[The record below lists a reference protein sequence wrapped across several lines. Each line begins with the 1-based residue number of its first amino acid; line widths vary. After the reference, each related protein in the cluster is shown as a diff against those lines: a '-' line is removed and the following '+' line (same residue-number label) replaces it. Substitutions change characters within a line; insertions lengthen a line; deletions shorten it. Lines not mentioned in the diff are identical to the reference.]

1 VTNLV
6 LALKLLHVLGA
17 AVLFGTGLGTAYFMW
32 MAHRTREPA
41 AIAHTAGIVVIADAL
56 FTASAVIAQPVTGS
70 LLAWAM
76 GYSMGESWIITT
88 LVLYVLVG
96 LCWLPV
102 VAIQIE
108 LRNLARAAMAQEEE
122 LTDRYHRLFRVWF
135 ALGWPAFIGV
145 IAIFALMIWKP
156 RLW

>member
-1 VTNLV
+1 MTDLV
-6 LALKLLHVLGA
+6 LALKLIHVLGA
-17 AVLFGTGLGTAYFMW
+17 AVLFGTGLGIAFFMW
-32 MAHRTREPA
+32 MAHRSRDPA
-41 AIAHTAGIVVIADAL
+41 AIAHTAQIVVVADAL
-56 FTASAVIAQPVTGS
+56 FTAGAVIVQPVSGA
-70 LLAWAM
+70 LLAWAL
-76 GYSMGESWIITT
+76 GYSVEDSWIVVS

-102 VAIQIE
+102 VGIQIK
-108 LRNLARAAMAQEEE
+108 LRNLARAATAQKEE
-122 LTDRYHRLFRVWF
+122 LSPRYHRLFRVWF